1 MTAEFSCRIA
11 ESQDIGFEFMDKLF
25 NEPISGNGAVAN
37 AFSPEIASAI
47 LPWVAAIVSISFIF
61 ALILDAH

>member
-1 MTAEFSCRIA
+1 
-11 ESQDIGFEFMDKLF
+11 MDKLF